1 MLSIRALGT
10 TLISLA
16 VLTGGRLLA
25 QRAAASPLLDSTGWP
40 AYGRNAE
47 ATRFSPLAQI
57 NRGNVA
63 RLVRAW
69 SYRTGELGQGARDA
83 ADLTFEATPIL
94 FEGALYLAT
103 AFGKVIAVDP
113 GTGQERWTWD
123 AAVPR
128 QRSFSELASRG
139 VAAWRDQDAPAD
151 GPCAA
156 RIFVATID
164 ARLIALDAGIGRPC
178 VGFGDSGTVHLAR
191 EVGMERNG
199 DYQVTSA
206 PTVVNGLVVVGSSIG
221 DNWSVE
227 TADGVVRGY
236 DARTGLLRWKWQ
248 PIPRDSAGFR
258 AGAAN
263 AWGPMAA
270 DPARDLVFVVTGSPS
285 PDFFGGL
292 RPGDNRWA
300 NSVVALRGTT
310 GELVWGF
317 QTVHHDLWDRDPAA
331 GPMLVELRRDG
342 RMVPAVVQATKM
354 GFVFVLT
361 RETGKP
367 LFPVEE
373 RPVATEGAPGE
384 GVAPTQPFP
393 VQPRPLVRTEP
404 LTPADAWGPTDEDR
418 AACRAVLER
427 VRTQGIYTPPS
438 EQGTLIFP
446 GNIGGVNWG
455 GAAYHPDRGLA
466 VVQVHHWGTLV
477 ELIAAAAFD
486 SVRRS
491 GGPFEYARQRGA
503 PFGMRRRS
511 FRGPSGLP
519 CTPPPW
525 TTLTAV
531 NLADGKVAW
540 EVPFGTPPHPTAV
553 GKGGLGAVGGPIVTA
568 GGLVFIGAARDGR
581 FRAYDVET
589 GRELWSVELPHA
601 GVATPMTYQH
611 QGRQY
616 VVIAAGGHGKQ
627 RLAPGDFLIAFALP
641 GPGATGPTAVDLA
654 GRWDGEFNIE
664 SIVVPGVL
672 DLTRKPGDVTA
683 RLELQGLEVTGPVNL
698 TVKGD
703 SLRVVVRFT
712 LRERNC
718 SGTLEAWGRPWDAAM
733 LVGQLL
739 VDGGCSD
746 GSPELGSFTLRRR

>member
-1 MLSIRALGT
+1 MRSRFYILTTLGFALTARALP
-10 TLISLA
+10 A
-16 VLTGGRLLA
+16 QTGPVT
-25 QRAAASPLLDSTGWP
+25 SDSGWP
-40 AYGRNAE
+40 SYGRDPGSA
-47 ATRFSPLAQI
+47 RLSPLAQI
-57 NRGNVA
+57 HRGNVT

-69 SYRTGELGQGARDA
+69 SYRTGELGQGARGA
-83 ADLTFEATPIL
+83 AALTFEATPIL
-94 FEGALYLAT
+94 FENALYLPT
-103 AFGKVIAVDP
+103 AFSKVIALDP
-113 GTGQERWTWD
+113 GTGHARWTWD
-123 AAVPR
+123 AGVPR

-139 VAAWRDQDAPAD
+139 VAAWRDAEAASDA
-151 GPCAA
+151 PCAA

-164 ARLIALDAGIGRPC
+164 ARLIALDARTGRPC
-178 VGFGDSGTVHLAR
+178 AGFGADGVVHLAYD
-191 EVGMERNG
+191 VGMEGNG

-206 PTVVNGLVVVGSSIG
+206 PTVVNGIVVVGSSIG
-221 DNWSVE
+221 DNWSVD
-227 TADGVVRGY
+227 TGDGVVRGY
-236 DARTGLLRWKWQ
+236 DARTGVLRWKWR

-270 DPARDLVFVVTGSPS
+270 DPARDLVVFTTGSPS

-300 NSVVALRGTT
+300 NSVVALRAST

-331 GPMLVELRRDG
+331 GPILVDLRHDG
-342 RMVPAVVQATKM
+342 RMVPAVVQATKL
-354 GFVFVLT
+354 GFVFVLH
-361 RETGKP
+361 RETGEP

-373 RPVATEGAPGE
+373 RLVPTDGASGE

-404 LTPADAWGPTDEDR
+404 LTPADAWGPTEEDR
-418 AACRAVLER
+418 AVCRAVLER

-455 GAAYHPDRGLA
+455 GGAYHADRGLA
-466 VVQVHHWGTLV
+466 VFQVHHWGTLV
-477 ELIAAAAFD
+477 EMIPAAAFD

-525 TTLTAV
+525 ATLTAV
-531 NLADGKVAW
+531 NLANGEVAW
-540 EVPFGTPPHPTAV
+540 EVPFGTPPDPAAA

-581 FRAYDVET
+581 FRAHDVET

-601 GVATPMTYQH
+601 GLATPMTYQH
-611 QGRQY
+611 EGRQY

-627 RLAPGDFLIAFALP
+627 RLAPGDFLVAFALP
-641 GPGATGPTAVDLA
+641 GPDAMPPGRTVDLT
-654 GRWDGEFNIE
+654 GRWEGQFNIE
-664 SIVVPGVL
+664 STVVPGAL
-672 DLTRKPGDVTA
+672 QLTGNPGNLAA

-703 SLRVVVRFT
+703 SVRVLARFI

-718 SGTLEAWGRPWDAAM
+718 SGTIEAWGRPWDAAT
-733 LVGQLL
+733 LVGQLQ
-739 VDGGCSD
+739 VSGGCSD
-746 GSPELGSFTLRRR
+746 GSPEIGSFTLRRR